1 MRIFDAHCDTI
12 TKIYSKK
19 QEFSK
24 NSLHIDLERMKKYEG
39 FTQVFAVFTAPE
51 NRENAKEYENALI
64 DLFYDRMQKSGVA
77 ICRNYSDFVS
87 AKSPQKAFLSIEG
100 AEGITETGDV
110 LRLKNRGAFMIAPTW
125 NFKNRLACGA
135 MEKVDTGLSEL
146 GKQVI
151 AEMDR
156 LGIILDV
163 SHMSEKSF
171 YDAAELFKKPICASH
186 SDSKAVT
193 DHPRNLTDEQF
204 LIIKKSGGV
213 VGINLYPTFL
223 GNSIAAHI
231 DRFLSLGGEDNIG
244 LGCDFDGVDALPDG
258 ISGVEDLENLI
269 KSLPYSTEIRR
280 KIAENNFLRVLK
292 AYNC

>member
-12 TKIYSKK
+12 TELYSKK
-19 QEFSK
+19 QNFSK

-51 NRENAKEYENALI
+51 NRESAKEYENALI
-64 DLFYDRMQKSGVA
+64 DLFYGQMQKNGVS
-77 ICRNYSDFVS
+77 ICKNYSDFIS
-87 AKSPQKAFLSIEG
+87 SKPPYKAFLSIEG
-100 AEGITETGDV
+100 AEGITEADDV
-110 LRLKNRGAFMIAPTW
+110 LRLKNRGVFMIAPTW
-125 NFKNRLACGA
+125 NFRNRLACGA

-163 SHMSEKSF
+163 SHLSEKSF
-171 YDAAELFKKPICASH
+171 YDAAKIFKKPICASH

-204 LIIKKSGGV
+204 MIIKKSGGV

-223 GNSIAAHI
+223 GDSIAAHI

-258 ISGVEDLENLI
+258 ICGVEDLENLV
-269 KSLPYSTEIRR
+269 KTLPYSTEIRR